1 MLGVD
6 PEKGAR
12 RMIWIALL
20 AMVFTIAVAAASLRS
35 SRGDALGIPLV
46 ALGTFSFLYVIQPL
60 QLLRTGAMGLFL
72 TDWQTAKAIFV
83 PAIMLAF
90 FMWGWL
96 HPGRMKPRESAD
108 WDPRTIW
115 NFGFGAAC
123 IGAALYAVFLE
134 RSGGIVQSFS
144 QAHGGA
150 MAYNENTAYIYDGPW
165 LMLSGS
171 VMMLLGAQDPRRTV
185 WRVFAPYAFFALF
198 LLSAILTG
206 GRGPLFAV
214 VTTFFV
220 GTSIALRRQVTIWQA
235 GRMLLIAGLGV
246 FLMLEYRNVLHLGQQ
261 TPQNTPSV
269 DAAFN
274 NIAGASEYDMEHDT
288 ASQEFL
294 FHAAVLDTVDQT
306 GKLEYGVSWLVF
318 FVINPIPRVLWPEKL
333 NPQWTG
339 INWEDIKENTSIGI
353 APGAATG
360 IVADLY
366 SRFHLFSA
374 VFFLVLGVGLRRLFI
389 RARNL
394 SSPVTVVG
402 YVMMYAV
409 SLNMFAQGFGAI
421 FVPFGYSMAPVILL
435 AWAAR
440 RSRRR
445 AVLRQ
450 REILLLQ
457 AAAMR
462 GKPCSS

>member
-1 MLGVD
+1 
-6 PEKGAR
+6 
-12 RMIWIALL
+12 MIWVALL
-20 AMVFTIAVAAASLRS
+20 ALVFTLIVSAASLRS

-46 ALGTFSFLYVIQPL
+46 ALGSFAFLYLIQPL
-60 QLLRTGAMGLFL
+60 QLMRTDAMGLFL
-72 TDWQTAKAIFV
+72 SDWQAAKAIFL
-83 PAIMLAF
+83 PAVMLAF

-96 HPGRMKPRESAD
+96 HPGRMKPRESGN

-123 IGAALYAVFLE
+123 IGVLLYVVFLE

-150 MAYNENTAYIYDGPW
+150 MAYNDNTAYIYDGPW

-171 VMMLLGAQDPRRTV
+171 VMMFLGARDARRAR
-185 WRVFAPYAFFALF
+185 WRMLAPYAFLALF
-198 LLSAILTG
+198 LLSAVFTG
-206 GRGPLFAV
+206 GRGPLFAA
-214 VTTFFV
+214 VTTFFI
-220 GTSIALRRQVTIWQA
+220 GTSLAQRRSVTILQA
-235 GRMLLIAGLGV
+235 GRVLLIAGFGV

-261 TPQNTPSV
+261 TPQNIPSV
-269 DAAFN
+269 DSAFN
-274 NIAGASEYDMEHDT
+274 NIAGASEYDKEHDT

-318 FVINPIPRVLWPEKL
+318 FVINPIPRVLWPEKV

-353 APGAATG
+353 APGAASG

-366 SRFHLFSA
+366 SRFYLFSA
-374 VFFLVLGVGLRRLFI
+374 VFFFALGMGLRRLFI

-394 SSPVTVVG
+394 SSPLAVVG

-421 FVPFGYSMAPVILL
+421 FVPFGYSMAPVLL
-435 AWAAR
+435 FAWTAR
-440 RSRRR
+440 RTRRR
-445 AVLRQ
+445 AMLRQ
-450 REILLLQ
+450 REIMLLQ
-457 AAAMR
+457 AASIH
-462 GKPCSS
+462 GEQCSS